1 MPIRCKICQ
10 RDFEAEPVR
19 RGANSLRELCSEC
32 LLLCRRQRQP
42 GGPETMILHA
52 LHQYLIARGVVEER
66 RFVAWK
72 AMPDLACSNTPK
84 FWSECIFGDFLE
96 RSYVVTYVY
105 GGNKEQVAAF
115 GRKIQAAFTLNVRE
129 NTNRFP
135 LGPGHLI
142 FQVDNVA
149 EAKRPENN
157 PSIGQY
163 CVKLSIVSSLL
174 TQSQSQGLALNG
186 TTQNDN

>member
-1 MPIRCKICQ
+1 MRK
-10 RDFEAEPVR
+10 EAR
-19 RGANSLRELCSEC
+19 SLRELCPEC

-52 LHQYLIARGVVEER
+52 LHQYLIDRSVVEER

-72 AMPDLACSNTPK
+72 AMPNLACSNTPK
-84 FWSECIFGDFLE
+84 FWSECIFGDFLT
-96 RSYVVTYVY
+96 RSYAVTYVY

-115 GRKIQAAFTLNVRE
+115 GREIQAVFALNVRE

-135 LGPGHLI
+135 LDSGHLF

-149 EAKRPENN
+149 EVKRPENN
-157 PSIGQY
+157 PSIGQF
-163 CVKLSIVSSLL
+163 CVKVSIVPNLSQG
-174 TQSQSQGLALNG
+174 QSQEPALQG
-186 TTQNDN
+186 TTQNGNPRTRDCEHKGA